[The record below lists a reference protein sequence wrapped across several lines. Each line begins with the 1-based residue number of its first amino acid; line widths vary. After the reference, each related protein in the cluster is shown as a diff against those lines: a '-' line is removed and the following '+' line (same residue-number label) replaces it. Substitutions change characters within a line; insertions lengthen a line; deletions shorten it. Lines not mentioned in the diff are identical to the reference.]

1 MNGNLR
7 DWHLKWTHMNQRA
20 ILLYKEECQ
29 EEVEL
34 KMRIE
39 KERIDAE
46 QKGQL
51 L

>member
-1 MNGNLR
+1 
-7 DWHLKWTHMNQRA
+7 MNQRA
-20 ILLYKEECQ
+20 ILLYEEECQ

-46 QKGQL
+46 QKGQTYGSN
-51 L
+51 